1 MPTKQGS
8 YIWLKKLNKKQFKR
22 LVGVTLKV
30 YKLMVK
36 VIEEYEAEKTAGH
49 KSKLSPEDKVLMT
62 LQYLREYPSLL
73 RLGIDWGIHE
83 STGQR
88 IVTKTEELLLES
100 KDFHLPGRKAVRES
114 HWDIVI
120 LDVAETPME
129 RPKKNSVV
137 TTQVRKIPGG
147 KSATTDEPGRS
158 GFTTWKDIL

>member
-8 YIWLKKLNKKQFKR
+8 YLWLKKLNKKQFKR

-30 YKLMVK
+30 FKLMVK
-36 VIEEYEAEKTAGH
+36 VIEEYEAQKTAGR

-73 RLGIDWGIHE
+73 RLSVDWGIHE
-83 STGQR
+83 STAQR

-100 KDFHLPGRKAVRES
+100 KDFHLPGRKAVKES

-120 LDVAETPME
+120 IDVAEMAME
-129 RPKKNSVV
+129 RPKKNSAG
-137 TTQVRKIPGG
+137 TTQVR
-147 KSATTDEPGRS
+147 RN
-158 GFTTWKDIL
+158 DIH

>member
-8 YIWLKKLNKKQFKR
+8 YLWLKKLHKKQFKR

-30 YKLMVK
+30 FKLMVK
-36 VIEEYEAEKTAGH
+36 VIEEYEAKKTAGR

-83 STGQR
+83 STAQR

-100 KDFHLPGRKAVRES
+100 KDFHLPGRKAIKES

-120 LDVAETPME
+120 IDVAEMPLE
-129 RPKKNSVV
+129 RPKKNSAGI
-137 TTQVRKIPGG
+137 TRVRKNDTP
-147 KSATTDEPGRS
+147 
-158 GFTTWKDIL
+158 